1 MSDHEGGDFTDW
13 EDASLPGGPDFSFR
27 GSESINHEVL
37 PRMSFQETSGQP
49 APRRPQSESFSRPS
63 RAERGPPTSYRSE
76 IQAIDGLVHRTSGI
90 QGRKAKL
97 PVNAE
102 PIIGPAYESFKRRDE
117 PTDVFFMSVTWKV
130 LMSNIRFHDWPTP
143 ERAARSQ
150 LDDICRKTGAYV
162 STPDSDM
169 STIEI
174 WGLQEQAEAAKKELT
189 AWHDHIR
196 ETGLRPNRWHKE
208 KAFDGRTAS
217 RQDQKVREKEM
228 AGALRRMESDVD
240 YNFELYTLWPDEPKI
255 AEFIDRYDKT
265 DLEDIRSKTLCKIE
279 FDEGAPAAHYKV
291 SAQSETHVK
300 DISLRINYLIMAM
313 VKQKG
318 EFIRCTRF
326 KLPPA
331 SQYRDCVGWEKDSS
345 SGFFLPFLHGEPL
358 PADEIDDWTKLC
370 TSEELKNRTVFRDA
384 ISKCL
389 SSLYAPTKH
398 VRMRV
403 TFAELAFRR
412 YQRPPPDR
420 DYHTVNEFCAM
431 VPHQNVQL
439 SPLGLRARRGDLADL
454 ADVLS
459 TMPEFGTPRTI
470 YTLHFDFNSRNDSTL
485 RLEIELEIG
494 IMTGETETTATRWL
508 EFSSDANEY
517 EMLEANMVDLQHL
530 KCNYQ
535 IHIGGTKLFEPQNTK
550 FGVGK
555 QMYSFKDKV
564 RFYPPP
570 DGIKAPPKRRA
581 VYPSGNRDLRRV
593 EEITTVRYPFRD
605 TDGVFELQRKDIYA
619 EQGLTSSTPVSSVW
633 AGKYYYP
640 EWDTLMDDFANLKPG
655 EPVKWTMGLAGFFLD
670 GKATST
676 GPRGWAA
683 GPSRP
688 LPKGFRTWLKEIGE
702 IQALVAEG
710 IERIEASAPEEDVLS
725 VV

>member
-1 MSDHEGGDFTDW
+1 MSDHEGGDIADW
-13 EDASLPGGPDFSFR
+13 EYASLPGGPDFSFR

-37 PRMSFQETSGQP
+37 PRMSFQDISGLPDQ
-49 APRRPQSESFSRPS
+49 RRPQGNSFSRPS
-63 RAERGPPTSYRSE
+63 KAERGPPTSYRSE

-90 QGRKAKL
+90 QGRKAKV

-102 PIIGPAYESFKRRDE
+102 PITGPAYESFKRHDE
-117 PTDVFFMSVTWKV
+117 PTDVFLMNVTWKV

-143 ERAARSQ
+143 ERAARNQ

-162 STPDSDM
+162 ATPGSDM
-169 STIEI
+169 STIQI
-174 WGLQEQAEAAKKELT
+174 WGSEDQVEAAKRELG

-240 YNFELYTLWPDEPKI
+240 YNFELYSLWPDEPKI
-255 AEFIDRYDKT
+255 AEFVDKYDKS

-291 SAQSETHVK
+291 SAQSETNVK
-300 DISLRINYLIMAM
+300 DISSRINYLIMAM

-318 EFIRCTRF
+318 EFTRCTRF

-331 SQYRDCVGWEKDSS
+331 SQYRDRVGWEKDPS
-345 SGFFLPFLHGEPL
+345 SGFFLPVLHGEPL
-358 PADEIDDWTKLC
+358 PPDETDNWTKLC
-370 TSEELKNRTVFRDA
+370 TSQEVKNRNVFREA

-389 SSLYAPTKH
+389 ASLYAPTKH

-439 SPLGLRARRGDLADL
+439 SPLGLRARQGDLANL
-454 ADVLS
+454 ADELS
-459 TMPEFGTPRTI
+459 MMPEFGP
-470 YTLHFDFNSRNDSTL
+470 
-485 RLEIELEIG
+485 
-494 IMTGETETTATRWL
+494 
-508 EFSSDANEY
+508 
-517 EMLEANMVDLQHL
+517 ANMVDLQHL
-530 KCNYQ
+530 RCNYQ

-564 RFYPPP
+564 RFDPPA

-593 EEITTVRYPFRD
+593 EEITTVRYPFRN
-605 TDGVFELQRKDIYA
+605 TDGVFELQRKDIYD
-619 EQGLTSSTPVSSVW
+619 EQGLTSSTPGSSVW
-633 AGKYYYP
+633 VGKYYYP
-640 EWDTLMDDFANLKPG
+640 EWDNLMDDFANLRPG

-670 GKATST
+670 RKGTGASGGGSGGTS
-676 GPRGWAA
+676 R
-683 GPSRP
+683 R
-688 LPKGFRTWLKEIGE
+688 LPKGFRTWLKEIEE
-702 IQALVAEG
+702 IQALLVEG
-710 IERIEASAPEEDVLS
+710 IERIEASASEDDVPPLI
-725 VV
+725 